1 MSFFQKETQPHRLR
15 KGTSGCQESKMWG
28 REKWAASAH
37 MHTIVYKISHQD
49 PLCNT
54 RKHTERSVITYM
66 EKEPPPKH
74 VYVSV
79 EMNQLQYLKRKKKKD
94 WNSPIYSSSNGR
106 KKNKTTTLTLLP
118 SGHSDLGWGH
128 IPGARVAC
136 IPRLECP
143 GAEGSGS
150 RGQV

>member
-15 KGTSGCQESKMWG
+15 KGTSGCQESKMSG

-54 RKHTERSVITYM
+54 RKHTEHSVITYM

-74 VYVSV
+74 LYVYV

-94 WNSPIYSSSNGR
+94 LNSPIYSSSNGR
-106 KKNKTTTLTLLP
+106 KKKTKQQHWLYCPQAIVTWAGVTSLEPEWLA
-118 SGHSDLGWGH
+118 SQGWSVLGLREL
-128 IPGARVAC
+128 GA
-136 IPRLECP
+136 
-143 GAEGSGS
+143 GS
-150 RGQV
+150 R